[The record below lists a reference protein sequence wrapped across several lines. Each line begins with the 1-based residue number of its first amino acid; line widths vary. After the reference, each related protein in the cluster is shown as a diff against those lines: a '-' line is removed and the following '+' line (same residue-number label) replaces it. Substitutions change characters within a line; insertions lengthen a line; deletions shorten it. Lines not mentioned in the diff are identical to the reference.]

1 MDLNTI
7 WFVLISVLFTGFFLL
22 EGFDYGVGILLPF
35 LGRDDTE
42 RRMIINTIGPV
53 WDGNEVWMITAGG
66 AMFAAFPHWYATMF
80 SGYYLALVLLLLA
93 LIMRGVAFELRSK
106 VASPA
111 WRATWDRAIFVG
123 SFVPALLWGVAM
135 VNLVRGLPINAEMDY
150 VGSFFDLLNPLA
162 LVAGL
167 TTLTVFILHGA
178 VFLMLK
184 IGSGIEERARTV
196 AMRLW
201 PVAVLLM
208 LLVIVLG
215 YLQTD
220 FVARV
225 GINPGVIPITAVV
238 ALLLSRWFIGERRP
252 GWAFILTSATIVF
265 STVTLFIGLF
275 PRVMVSSLAAEHSLT
290 IYNASSSPHTLKL
303 MTIVACLLVPVVLV
317 YQGWTYWVFRER
329 IVRETPLE
337 Y

>member
-22 EGFDYGVGILLPF
+22 EGFDYGVGILLAF

-42 RRMIINTIGPV
+42 RRMIINTIGPI

-93 LIMRGVAFELRSK
+93 LIIRGVAFELRSK
-106 VASPA
+106 VVSPR
-111 WRATWDRAIFVG
+111 WRATWDWAIFFG
-123 SFVPALLWGVAM
+123 SFIPALLWGVAM
-135 VNLVRGLPINAEMDY
+135 VNLLRGLPINAEMDF

-167 TTLTVFILHGA
+167 ATLTVFILHGA

-184 IGSGIEERARTV
+184 VGGGIEDRARVV

-208 LLVIVLG
+208 LLVIILG

-252 GWAFILTSATIVF
+252 GWAFVLTSATIVF
-265 STVTLFIGLF
+265 STATLFIGLF
-275 PRVMVSSLAAEHSLT
+275 PRVMVSSLSPELSLT
-290 IYNASSSPHTLKL
+290 IYNASSSPYTLKM
-303 MTIVACLLVPVVLV
+303 MTIVAFLLVPVVLV
-317 YQGWTYWVFRER
+317 YQGWTYWVFRQR
-329 IVRETPLE
+329 IGRETPLE